1 MPRTAVLGSK
11 FLDRA
16 KKKKKKKKKKKSR
29 KTTTAL
35 IMPFSLTN
43 ASAVF
48 QSFINTLLYF

>member
-16 KKKKKKKKKKKSR
+16 KKKKKKKKKKSR